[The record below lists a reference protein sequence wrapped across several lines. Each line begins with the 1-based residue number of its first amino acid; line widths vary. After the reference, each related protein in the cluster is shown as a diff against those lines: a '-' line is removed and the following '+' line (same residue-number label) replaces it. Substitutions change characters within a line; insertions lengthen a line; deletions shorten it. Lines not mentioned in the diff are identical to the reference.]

1 MGVQY
6 DVVEKSGAWFSYN
19 GNKVAQAGKKAPVSQ
34 NDNPEVEKE
43 IEGKIRDAAKGNK
56 NGEET
61 PAEEGASETKE

>member
-1 MGVQY
+1 MSEIFKRQY
-6 DVVEKSGAWFSYN
+6 LK
-19 GNKVAQAGKKAPVSQ
+19 
-34 NDNPEVEKE
+34 DNPEVEKE